1 MLTQD
6 ERDLIEALV
15 RRKRLLPPAER
26 DCPSPKDIRTWVVWL
41 ARTSGFQPSKR
52 RPLPG
57 KRILW
62 RAYVNLQKQLRV
74 WRMMRD

>member
-15 RRKRLLPPAER
+15 RRHRLLPPAER
-26 DCPSPKDIRTWVVWL
+26 DCPPPKEIRTWVVWL
-41 ARTSGFQPSKR
+41 ARTVGFQPSKR

-57 KRILW
+57 HQIIW
-62 RAYVNLQKQLRV
+62 RAYVKLQVRLEG
-74 WRMMRD
+74 WRIMRG